1 MAVDCIGTDVISR
14 LLAIAHAPQ
23 IAADH
28 IAADDNR
35 LISGAAIIVDLD
47 IAPDRIA
54 DGNGNFSSNIARRIV
69 ADRQIAADRRG
80 GDLRGAVVHK
90 PDIATDLGTIQLAKI
105 TVVFA

>member
-1 MAVDCIGTDVISR
+1 MAVDGIGTDIVISR

-47 IAPDRIA
+47 IAPDSVA
-54 DGNGNFSSNIARRIV
+54 DGNGNFITARGIV
-69 ADRQIAADRRG
+69 ADRKIAADRRG
-80 GDLRGAVVHK
+80 EDLRGAVVYK
-90 PDIATDLGTIQLAKI
+90 PDIATDLGTIQHAKI
-105 TVVFA
+105 AAVFA